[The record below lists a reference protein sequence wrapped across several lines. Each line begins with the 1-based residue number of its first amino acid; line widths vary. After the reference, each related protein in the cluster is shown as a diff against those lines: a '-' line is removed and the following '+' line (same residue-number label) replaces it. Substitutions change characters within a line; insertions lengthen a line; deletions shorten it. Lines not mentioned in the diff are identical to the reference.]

1 MGRHNRCVSEERR
14 YRGMWWIPNADNAA
28 GGAEK
33 VGGILTIDAAG
44 RVQLE
49 VMSPLV
55 NGREEDGTIRRS
67 SRSLDE
73 PTLIHGAAEGKPITL
88 LNCLQM
94 SGQTS
99 VVPVYTETQV
109 FRAEAGVVGYWLGS
123 TDEQAFVGMRVE
135 MSHLT
140 EWSGISGL
148 TESLSTAHPDDEQSA
163 TAASKEAYAVTL
175 STVPTESVEL
185 PDEEISVRLVSSQSF
200 GPGGKDN
207 AWGRTKQIR
216 ERTLYEVLA
225 PQPRDA
231 LDAFR
236 DAVRPVQNVLT
247 LATQSPCAVGGREFI
262 LTAPDEAGGPRV
274 ELFFHGEDIEITSR
288 REWHDLLFTLDDFGG
303 PQALSKW
310 YALSRRIGPPLNV
323 LFGLDYESDG
333 YYDTRLFTVAAVV
346 EGFHSTL
353 CPASTAIPA
362 DDHKKIRDLIKA
374 ALKGVDHREWAL
386 NAVGR
391 NRSGLTKRCVE
402 LTELADATAVE
413 SLLGDAQVWAKW
425 LVWAR
430 NAVGH
435 GNLTNPRDD
444 DTPEEAYYRL
454 FDITKHL
461 LHLILMNQLG
471 LDAALQQRAVT
482 GHWGYQAR
490 RFRELVSAYKGRP
503 ASHSG

>member
-1 MGRHNRCVSEERR
+1 MG
-14 YRGMWWIPNADNAA
+14 GT
-28 GGAEK
+28 
-33 VGGILTIDAAG
+33 LTIDDVG

-49 VMSPLV
+49 VLSPLV
-55 NGREEDGTIRRS
+55 NGREEGGMIRRS

-88 LNCLQM
+88 LNCLQT

-99 VVPVYTETQV
+99 VIPVYTETQV
-109 FRAEAGVVGYWLGS
+109 FQAEAGVVGYWLDS
-123 TDEQAFVGMRVE
+123 TDERAFVGMRVE
-135 MSHLT
+135 MAHLT
-140 EWSGISGL
+140 EWSGMSGL
-148 TESLSTAHPDDEQSA
+148 TEGISTVHPDDEQSG
-163 TAASKEAYAVTL
+163 TAASKDAYTFTL

-185 PDEEISVRLVSSQSF
+185 PDEEIRVRLVSAQAF

-207 AWGRTKQIR
+207 AWGRTKQIK

-262 LTAPDEAGGPRV
+262 LAATDDEVGAPRV
-274 ELFFHGEDIEITSR
+274 ELFFHGEDIEIKSR
-288 REWHDLLFTLDDFGG
+288 REWHDLLFTLDDLGG

-310 YALSRRIGPPLNV
+310 YALSRRIGPPLHV

-333 YYDTRLFTVAAVV
+333 YYDTRLFTVATVV

-362 DDHKKIRDLIKA
+362 DGHKMIRGLIKA
-374 ALKGVDHREWAL
+374 ALKDVDQGLREWAL
-386 NAVGR
+386 NAVGP

-413 SLLGDAQVWAKW
+413 DLLGDPQVWAKW
-425 LVWAR
+425 LVCAR

-461 LHLILMNQLG
+461 LHLILMNQIG
-471 LDAALQQRAVT
+471 LDATLQQRAVT
-482 GHWGYQAR
+482 GHWGYQAH
-490 RFRELVSAYKGRP
+490 RFRELVADYKDRP
-503 ASHSG
+503 RSPSK